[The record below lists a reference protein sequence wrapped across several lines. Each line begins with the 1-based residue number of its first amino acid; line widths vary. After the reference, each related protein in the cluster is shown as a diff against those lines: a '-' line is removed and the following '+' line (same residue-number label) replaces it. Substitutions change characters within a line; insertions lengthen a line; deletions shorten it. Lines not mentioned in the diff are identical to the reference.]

1 MAFSSGSM
9 SNVIF
14 PPMMFMK
21 NSVMPIME
29 VLMAAGT
36 SSTIMVKRMLNQ
48 VSAVENSDINR
59 MKSNELC
66 ISSPTEKVI
75 NQ

>member
-1 MAFSSGSM
+1 M

-59 MKSNELC
+59 MK
-66 ISSPTEKVI
+66 
-75 NQ
+75 

>member
-1 MAFSSGSM
+1 M

>member
-59 MKSNELC
+59 MK
-66 ISSPTEKVI
+66 
-75 NQ
+75 